1 MRRQRTVAFV
11 AAGCGGGGSSGGT
24 SGTTTAAKSNFKAA
38 LVSDVAG
45 FNDNGFNK
53 NQLLGLEKMKAVL
66 GITAIPKVS
75 HSSSDYVPNYNAAVH
90 AGANLIIAAGF
101 LLGDTVKKY
110 AKQYPKIKFAI
121 TDDPVAAIGGYKNEI
136 GITYATQEGG
146 CLVGV
151 LAAKEA
157 QKMNGGK
164 AGTIGAVGGIK
175 IPPVDSYIA
184 GYQYCANKAV
194 PGTKTLVKYS
204 NSFTD
209 ESACSNVAQN
219 EIGSGAQV
227 VFQVAG
233 LCGDGAL
240 KEASKLNKWG
250 VGVDVDEYHV
260 ASRILTSATKKTD
273 VGVETAIRLANSGH
287 WPGGKDISLDLK
299 NNGVGVGT
307 ISPTVPQAWINH
319 DESVQVADHRRHAH
333 SAGDAE
339 QVATARLR
347 REGDSISPSRRR
359 AIASAAVSDELV
371 LEMRGIRKEFPGV
384 VANDDVSLDVRRG
397 EVHALLGENGA
408 GKSTLM
414 NILYGLYKPGRGR
427 DPRCNGKPV
436 IVRLGERRD
445 RRRYRHGAP
454 ALHAHPRDDRRRERR
469 AGDGAGQGRRPAR
482 RVVRRSSRSPTWRR
496 RSTSPWSRA
505 RSSRTSASASS
516 SASRS

>member
-1 MRRQRTVAFV
+1 LRSRTRTLGVLFAAATAVVLV
-11 AAGCGGGGSSGGT
+11 AAGCGGGGGG
-24 SGTTTAAKSNFKAA
+24 GGNTTTTSAASNFKAA

-53 NQLLGLEKMKAVL
+53 NQLLGLEKMKAQL
-66 GITAIPKVS
+66 GIQALPKVS

-110 AKQYPKIKFAI
+110 AHQYPKINFAI
-121 TDDPVAAIGGYKNEI
+121 TDDPVSAIGGYKNEI
-136 GITYATQEGG
+136 GITYATQEVG

-194 PGTKTLVKYS
+194 PGTKTTTNYS

-240 KEASKLNKWG
+240 KEASKLGKWG
-250 VGVDVDEYHV
+250 IGVDVDEYHV
-260 ASRILTSATKKTD
+260 ASKILTSATKKTD

-299 NNGVGVGT
+299 NHGVGVGR
-307 ISPTVPQAWINH
+307 ISPTVPQAWINTMNQYK
-319 DESVQVADHRRHAH
+319 SQII
-333 SAGDAE
+333 AGTLTPP
-339 QVATARLR
+339 ATL
-347 REGDSISPSRRR
+347 S
-359 AIASAAVSDELV
+359 
-371 LEMRGIRKEFPGV
+371 K
-384 VANDDVSLDVRRG
+384 
-397 EVHALLGENGA
+397 
-408 GKSTLM
+408 
-414 NILYGLYKPGRGR
+414 
-427 DPRCNGKPV
+427 
-436 IVRLGERRD
+436 
-445 RRRYRHGAP
+445 
-454 ALHAHPRDDRRRERR
+454 
-469 AGDGAGQGRRPAR
+469 
-482 RVVRRSSRSPTWRR
+482 
-496 RSTSPWSRA
+496 
-505 RSSRTSASASS
+505 
-516 SASRS
+516 